1 MGGETINTK
10 LDFSLRQAKQP
21 TLNWII
27 DVFPIGLICFMS
39 LGTYFQP
46 YDATAGRFAGFA
58 GSLLTLISKTGA
70 VQAVDPNSDPDP
82 DLKRSQTRRGRPG
95 SVST

>member
-10 LDFSLRQAKQP
+10 LDFSLRHAKQP
-21 TLNWII
+21 TLAWII

-58 GSLLTLISKTGA
+58 GSLLTMVSTSALKA
-70 VQAVDPNSDPDP
+70 VQAV
-82 DLKRSQTRRGRPG
+82 TRTLTP
-95 SVST
+95 TLT

>member
-70 VQAVDPNSDPDP
+70 VQAV
-82 DLKRSQTRRGRPG
+82 TRTP
-95 SVST
+95 TLTLT